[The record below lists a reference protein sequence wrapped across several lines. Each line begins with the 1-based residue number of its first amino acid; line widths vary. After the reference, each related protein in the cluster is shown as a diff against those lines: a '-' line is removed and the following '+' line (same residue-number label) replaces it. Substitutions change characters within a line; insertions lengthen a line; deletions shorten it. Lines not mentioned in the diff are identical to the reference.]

1 MKAVLA
7 IAAGMTVAI
16 LKDTQDM
23 LHKVNDVKWTS
34 EKAKA
39 AMPLIIKQWND
50 LDIENDP
57 DPIKIIKQ
65 CKLILKGML
74 VILKLDYDANING
87 AEEMKGQAQKSIED
101 EDETGM
107 DALVKGLLGL
117 SLQSDAETDK
127 KLMKEIIELLEKYFS
142 VCNKHPQITTG

>member
-1 MKAVLA
+1 
-7 IAAGMTVAI
+7 
-16 LKDTQDM
+16 M

-74 VILKLDYDANING
+74 VILKLDYDANVNG
-87 AEEMKGQAQKSIED
+87 SEEMKGQAQKSIED
-101 EDETGM
+101 DDETGM
-107 DALVKGLLGL
+107 DAL
-117 SLQSDAETDK
+117 SDAETDK
-127 KLMKEIIELLEKYFS
+127 KLMKEIIELLEKY
-142 VCNKHPQITTG
+142 

>member
-7 IAAGMTVAI
+7 IAAGMTVSI

-50 LDIENDP
+50 L
-57 DPIKIIKQ
+57 
-65 CKLILKGML
+65 
-74 VILKLDYDANING
+74 
-87 AEEMKGQAQKSIED
+87 
-101 EDETGM
+101 
-107 DALVKGLLGL
+107 
-117 SLQSDAETDK
+117 
-127 KLMKEIIELLEKYFS
+127 EI
-142 VCNKHPQITTG
+142 